1 MTALAKYELLE
12 APGRYFDGA
21 VAAPRDV
28 VVRFGDASLILM
40 TADDTPITHWSLAG
54 LRDVGAGAG
63 SLSLTPDHESDERL
77 LISDDYMTAAIRAVC
92 PSLSERRKTPG
103 PRWRKAA
110 LWAATA
116 LGAIYLIIFHLAP
129 ALSDQLAELIP
140 PEAEIAMGE
149 EMAGQFASF
158 IAKGEAR
165 FCGEGAFPGQGG
177 FALRKLV
184 RRVTA
189 GAEAHVPLSV
199 RVFDHPMVNAFAL
212 PGGQILLFRGMIRA
226 AESPEA
232 VAGVLAHEIG
242 HVAARDPTRLTLRSA
257 GTAGLIGLLLGDFT
271 GATVTVALSEALLR
285 SGYQRDAETAAD
297 GFAARLL
304 AKEGLPTTPLAGF
317 FQSLKAQSGDGPAFF
332 SHLSSHPDLD
342 GRARAM
348 RDADTIGDS
357 PYEPALTDQEWVA
370 LRNICR

>member
-21 VAAPRDV
+21 TAAAREV

-54 LRDVGAGAG
+54 LRNVGGGAGA
-63 SLSLTPDHESDERL
+63 LSLTPDHESDERL
-77 LISDDYMTAAIRAVC
+77 LITDEYMTAAIRAVC

-110 LWAATA
+110 LWAAAA
-116 LGAIYLIIFHLAP
+116 LGSIYLIIFHLAP

-149 EMAGQFASF
+149 EMARQFASF
-158 IAKGEAR
+158 IAEGEPR
-165 FCGEGAFPGQGG
+165 FCGEGGGQGG
-177 FALRKLV
+177 LALQKLV
-184 RRVTA
+184 RRVST
-189 GAEAHVPLSV
+189 GADAHVPLTV

-226 AESPEA
+226 ADSPEA

-285 SGYQRDAETAAD
+285 SGYQRDAETTAD

-304 AKEGLPTTPLAGF
+304 AREGLPTTPLAGF
-317 FQSLKAQSGDGPAFF
+317 FLSLKAQSGGGAALF

-342 GRARAM
+342 GRTQAM
-348 RDADTIGDS
+348 RDADTIGDA